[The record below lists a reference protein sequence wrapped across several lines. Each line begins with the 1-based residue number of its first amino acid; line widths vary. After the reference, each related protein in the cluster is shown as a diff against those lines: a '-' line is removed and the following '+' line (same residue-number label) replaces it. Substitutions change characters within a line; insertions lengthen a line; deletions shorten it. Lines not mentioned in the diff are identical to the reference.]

1 MEIAIRNCAF
11 KFRCEKKWQNL
22 ERTDNPE
29 IRYCGTCGEDI
40 HYVHT
45 NKELRKAI
53 EANQCVA
60 LVVAEEN
67 QDGYPQFVGKVAYRD

>member
-1 MEIAIRNCAF
+1 MEITIRNCTF
-11 KFRCEKKWQNL
+11 KFRCDKQWQDL
-22 ERTDNPE
+22 ERTEDPKV
-29 IRYCGTCGEDI
+29 RYCNSCEEEI

-60 LVVAEEN
+60 LVVEESYE
-67 QDGYPQFVGKVAYRD
+67 QYDGPITILGRV